1 MHLAITNMDA
11 QDVLT
16 ELRVQEKNLRQELM
30 EREKTF
36 NQKKEQYLKIIGAIE
51 ALEMV
56 EDTEDDDE
64 D

>member
-1 MHLAITNMDA
+1 MDA

-51 ALEMV
+51 ALTIV
-56 EDTEDDDE
+56 EEGNQE
-64 D
+64 E

>member
-1 MHLAITNMDA
+1 
-11 QDVLT
+11 
-16 ELRVQEKNLRQELM
+16 M